1 MIGKLCRLS
10 IFMTLFMSCMNAQHM
25 LFKAKDFT
33 GEGLFSRN
41 IEGPAFDAAGN
52 LYVVNFG
59 RDGIIGLIDQKGVGQ
74 VFVELPDPS
83 IANAIQF
90 DAAGFM
96 YLADF
101 MGHNILRVNMQ
112 NKAIDAYVHDDRF
125 NQPNDIC
132 INKKGQLFASDPS
145 WKNSNGQLWR
155 IDPPGRA
162 VLLDGQ
168 MGTTNGIELSPDE
181 KLLYVNE
188 SVQRKVWVFDVNAN
202 GDISNKRLFTQ
213 FENFGMD
220 GMKCDKEGNLY
231 ITRHG
236 KGTIA
241 VFNPKGE
248 FVREVKLKGK
258 SCSNLVFG
266 GPDGRTVFVTMQDR
280 GAMEYFINDIPGK
293 NY

>member
-1 MIGKLCRLS
+1 MKTILS
-10 IFMTLFMSCMNAQHM
+10 ISVFLTLLLNVCTAQKA
-25 LFKAKDFT
+25 LFKAMDFT
-33 GEGLFSRN
+33 GEGLFSQN
-41 IEGPAFDAAGN
+41 IEGPAFDVAGN

-59 RDGIIGLIDQKGVGQ
+59 RDGIIGKIDHRGVGE
-74 VFVELPDPS
+74 VFVELPEPS

-90 DAAGFM
+90 DQAGQM

-112 NKAIDAYVHDDRF
+112 TKAIEAYVHDERF

-132 INKKGQLFASDPS
+132 INKRDQLFASDPS
-145 WKNSNGQLWR
+145 WKNSTGQLWR
-155 IDPPGRA
+155 IDPPGKA
-162 VLLDGQ
+162 VLLDGN

-188 SVQRKVWVFDVNAN
+188 SVQRKVWVFDVDPS
-202 GDISNKRLFTQ
+202 GQVSNKRLFTQ
-213 FENFGMD
+213 FDDFGMD
-220 GMKCDKEGNLY
+220 GMKCDKKGNLY

-241 VFNPKGE
+241 VFNPQGQLI
-248 FVREVKLKGK
+248 REVKLKGK

-266 GPDGRTVFVTMQDR
+266 GPNGTIVFVTLQDR
-280 GAMEYFINDIPGK
+280 GAMEYFHNDIPGK

>member
-1 MIGKLCRLS
+1 M
-10 IFMTLFMSCMNAQHM
+10 
-25 LFKAKDFT
+25 DFT

-59 RDGIIGLIDQKGVGQ
+59 RDGIIGQIDHRGVGQ
-74 VFVELPDPS
+74 VFVELPEPS

-90 DAAGFM
+90 DQAGFM

-112 NKAIDAYVHDDRF
+112 TKAIDVYVHNEKF

-132 INKKGQLFASDPS
+132 INKRDQLFASDPS
-145 WKNSNGQLWR
+145 WQNSTGQLWR
-155 IDPPGRA
+155 IDSPGKA
-162 VLLDGQ
+162 TLLDGN

-181 KLLYVNE
+181 TLLYVNE
-188 SVQRKVWVFDVNAN
+188 SVQRKVWVFDVDSK
-202 GDISNKRLFTQ
+202 GQVSNKRLFTQ
-213 FENFGMD
+213 FDDFGMD
-220 GMKCDKEGNLY
+220 GMKCDKQGNLY

-241 VFNPKGE
+241 VFNPQGQLI
-248 FVREVKLKGK
+248 REIKLKGK

-266 GPDGRTVFVTMQDR
+266 GPDGKIVFVTMQDR
-280 GAMEYFINDIPGK
+280 GAMEYFHNDIPGK